1 MKLDNLRGSGIT
13 KLFPARSIDYLP
25 RRFALSIFNVFSNSD
40 IVNITVE
47 LLDYFSFSRNCFL
60 DTLSLFSYCTVF
72 SIFLEMLDFFWKDD
86 GGRSSFCFMIAYVA
100 EGHIA
105 AKYF

>member
-1 MKLDNLRGSGIT
+1 MML
-13 KLFPARSIDYLP
+13 
-25 RRFALSIFNVFSNSD
+25 IFDVFSSSD
-40 IVNITVE
+40 IVNITVK

-72 SIFLEMLDFFWKDD
+72 TIFLEMLDFFFWKDD
-86 GGRSSFCFMIAYVA
+86 GGRSSFSFMIAYVA

>member
-25 RRFALSIFNVFSNSD
+25 RRFALLIFNVFSNSD

-47 LLDYFSFSRNCFL
+47 LLDYFSLVNIKFL
-60 DTLSLFSYCTVF
+60 SSIGLFLRETSV
-72 SIFLEMLDFFWKDD
+72 L
-86 GGRSSFCFMIAYVA
+86 
-100 EGHIA
+100 
-105 AKYF
+105 

>member
-25 RRFALSIFNVFSNSD
+25 RRFALLIFNVFSNSD

-72 SIFLEMLDFFWKDD
+72 SIFLETLDFFLERRRWSVK
-86 GGRSSFCFMIAYVA
+86 F
-100 EGHIA
+100 
-105 AKYF
+105 

>member
-25 RRFALSIFNVFSNSD
+25 RRFALLIFNVFSNSD

-47 LLDYFSFSRNCFL
+47 LLDYFSFSRNCFWI
-60 DTLSLFSYCTVF
+60 LSRFLVTVLSF
-72 SIFLEMLDFFWKDD
+72 QYFWK
-86 GGRSSFCFMIAYVA
+86 R
-100 EGHIA
+100 
-105 AKYF
+105 